1 MMLPVPAVARRV
13 LVWPG
18 RRLGLG
24 AVFVG
29 ALDSVGF
36 TSGSCG
42 WKKDGGKEVSVDG
55 GGS

>member
-1 MMLPVPAVARRV
+1 MMLPVPAFARRV